1 MTRDSDD
8 DALRWKGDDDP
19 TLAPGWKTVGPAV
32 AVPGAAGAGPAASVT
47 PAVDAADAGADAD
60 ARADRAAAADAAGT
74 PGADTAA
81 DTDDARDDDSTPR
94 TAQTGSVELVVL
106 GILAGVYLLYTIGW
120 LITALR
126 TSVPGIS
133 IVSDAMYALG
143 LWLAVLAAPCWF
155 ALALRA
161 GGRRIRLVWLIAG
174 AVVLAPLPFIL
185 GVTA

>member
-1 MTRDSDD
+1 MTRETED
-8 DALRWKGDDDP
+8 DALRWEGDDDP
-19 TLAPGWKTVGPAV
+19 TLAPGWKTVGPPV
-32 AVPGAAGAGPAASVT
+32 AATAGGAGSAAASDAPGETAATAATAAEVGAAATAAEV
-47 PAVDAADAGADAD
+47 G
-60 ARADRAAAADAAGT
+60 
-74 PGADTAA
+74 AA
-81 DTDDARDDDSTPR
+81 DTDADADEADDDRAAP
-94 TAQTGSVELVVL
+94 APQTGSVELVVL

-126 TSVPGIS
+126 TSAPGVS

-161 GGRRIRLVWLIAG
+161 GGRRARLAWLIVG
-174 AVVLAPLPFIL
+174 VVVLAPLPFVL